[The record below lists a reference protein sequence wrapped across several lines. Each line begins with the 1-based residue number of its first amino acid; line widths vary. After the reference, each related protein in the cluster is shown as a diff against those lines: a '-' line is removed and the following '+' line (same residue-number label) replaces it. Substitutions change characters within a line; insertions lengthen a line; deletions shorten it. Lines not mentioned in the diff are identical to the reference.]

1 LSDENL
7 SFPLSLSVDE
17 RLCEENSR
25 TLALTGE
32 GDAFRRFFVFRSS
45 RRYQGFD
52 TGCRLSVRPMGSKGK
67 EKLHKAGVTG
77 LTIDLFILILT
88 H

>member
-1 LSDENL
+1 M
-7 SFPLSLSVDE
+7 
-17 RLCEENSR
+17 C
-25 TLALTGE
+25 
-32 GDAFRRFFVFRSS
+32 FVFRSS

-52 TGCRLSVRPMGSKGK
+52 TGCRLSVRPTGSKGK